1 MTAATDNWIQNV
13 IRAGENRSKLE
24 PLLEQ
29 RLKVKGKST
38 EVLESFKDVTR
49 FSVVWANELVR
60 LSNELDTSIFLYYVD
75 TFLQQFS
82 IQRLSA
88 FPHILSSLL
97 DQFSHHVIRAKRPLL
112 GLSLL
117 QPRLPDKNTITPMH
131 AQLMRLSF
139 EANKCSVGLE
149 VLDREFLSLDKCAT
163 RNDLA
168 LFHFYGALVYIAYKE
183 WEKADDFLAIAIEA
197 GATQTTTRPWIVR
210 FAYSRRIL
218 LSLIMGTPLPKIP
231 NPNSSEVSPSDDLL
245 ARDCHPYHALALAA
259 HSSDPKQFVQTTE
272 AQMETFKNEGTWQL
286 VVTARLCFLHGQLR
300 ESHKA
305 YSRVPLK
312 DVSAASP
319 RILSNYGRIDES
331 NDAFVFET
339 VCSKDPTR
347 ETVQLLDQVVRMKNL
362 VEEKGI
368 ATTNTSKFLKSLHDV
383 EQKREAP
390 TVTLNMAISDDDM
403 L

>member
-1 MTAATDNWIQNV
+1 MTVATDNWIQNV
-13 IRAGENRSKLE
+13 IRAGDSRSKLE

-29 RLKVKGKST
+29 RLKIRGKST

-60 LSNELDTSIFLYYVD
+60 LSSELDTSIFLYYVD
-75 TFLQQFS
+75 MFLSQFS
-82 IQRLSA
+82 MQRFND
-88 FPHILSSLL
+88 FPMILSSLL
-97 DQFSHHVIRAKRPLL
+97 DQFSHHVTKAKRPLL

-117 QPRLPDKNTITPMH
+117 RPRLPNTNTITPMH
-131 AQLMRLSF
+131 AQLMRLSV

-149 VLDREFLSLDKCAT
+149 VLATEFLSLDKCAT

-197 GATQTTTRPWIVR
+197 GATQTASRPWIVR
-210 FAYSRRIL
+210 FAYSRRLL
-218 LSLIMGTPLPKIP
+218 LSLIMGAPLPKIP

-259 HSSDPKQFVQTTE
+259 HQSDPKQFIKTTE
-272 AQMETFKNEGTWQL
+272 THMEIFKNEGTWQL
-286 VVTARLCFLHGQLR
+286 VCTARLCFLHGQLR

-319 RILSNYGRIDES
+319 RVLSNYGRIDES

-339 VCSKDPTR
+339 VSSQDPTR
-347 ETVQLLDQVVRMKNL
+347 ETVQLLEQVVRMKKL
-362 VEEKGI
+362 VEEKGL
-368 ATTNTSKFLKSLHDV
+368 ATAKTSKFLKSLHDV
-383 EQKREAP
+383 EQKREVPA
-390 TVTLNMAISDDDM
+390 VTLNMAISDDDM

>member
-319 RILSNYGRIDES
+319 RILSIYGRIDES